1 MPDFKWS
8 AVRLPGV
15 QKPSMNGPYRF
26 ILTAGR
32 APDNLRRAAFDGPVR
47 ISKAGLLQFALYSP
61 TSRAMRPHIIQGD
74 FGYPTISLK
83 NERGTVF
90 SFARGNI
97 KDFFDITRVNQRQIV
112 QIPVSAF
119 DFNKDLKTNV
129 VSPLPFFDSPIA
141 GITFDFLA
149 HPEAD
154 IDIFLDEIRYVDST
168 SPAFVVQDL
177 VVFERLG
184 QARQLPLFSSEAEAL
199 SFGVALSSTG
209 LALDLSGCELAF
221 TLFRGE
227 LSVQKTSVV
236 LSQESR
242 SLTIKLPHVGAFTLA
257 AAISRGGQLI
267 AHSQWPV
274 CRLIARR
281 PGRETLLGI
290 SDEYEY
296 DRIAAVGGSWDR
308 LPILLQTAV
317 PAPDGLR
324 FAAGTNPLPVT
335 LPGPGRSRTVAAF
348 AMPKWLSRQPERAD
362 FYRYGPTDWSKFAD
376 LVRWLATAARRAGVT
391 HYEVWNEASALGHWS
406 DDMATLIELH
416 RVSYETV
423 KAVDPAM
430 QVLGGCTHSW
440 TFDFLR
446 AFAEAGGGQHCDGLS
461 VHGYTYQPEDYK
473 DQFDQLDAITRHCA
487 NGRDSF
493 KAYVTEIGFRYP
505 AFSLENQAKFLV
517 LYTLEA
523 ASRGNIGAML
533 WFRFTNPRQE
543 ILSGYRQNSSTGY
556 ALVGHG
562 GSYCRP
568 ALAAYRWTERL
579 LQHFDIVAEGPAND
593 RLYHL
598 RINGTPRA
606 LARFRPSGGPM
617 PTAAGWR
624 LFDACGTPLET
635 PTDLTFAIAPD
646 ALGLMS

>member
-1 MPDFKWS
+1 MTDFSWT

-15 QKPSMNGPYRF
+15 RTPHLKGPYRF
-26 ILTAGR
+26 TLQAGKS
-32 APDNLRRAAFDGPVR
+32 PDNLRRAAFDGVLNITKSGFLR
-47 ISKAGLLQFALYSP
+47 FVLHSP
-61 TSRAMRPHIIQGD
+61 TSGSMRPDIIRGD

-83 NERGTVF
+83 NEHGTVYI
-90 SFARGNI
+90 FARGNM
-97 KDFFDITRVNQRQIV
+97 KDFFDIARPNTPQTVT
-112 QIPVSAF
+112 IPLSAF
-119 DFNKDLKTNV
+119 DFNRDMKTNIV
-129 VSPLPFFDSPIA
+129 AETPFFNSKIV

-149 HPEAD
+149 HPEND
-154 IDIFLDEIRYVDST
+154 IDIVLDRIGYIENY

-184 QARQLPLFSSEAEAL
+184 QAKQLPPFSTETEGL
-199 SFGVALSSTG
+199 SLGVSLSSAG
-209 LALDLSGCELAF
+209 IALDLAGADLTLSITRGPHPIQDLSLKLAPENRP
-221 TLFRGE
+221 L
-227 LSVQKTSVV
+227 L
-236 LSQESR
+236 
-242 SLTIKLPHVGAFTLA
+242 IKLPSVGPFLITASISKDNKTVAQSTWPACRMVSRRNGRATL
-257 AAISRGGQLI
+257 I
-267 AHSQWPV
+267 
-274 CRLIARR
+274 
-281 PGRETLLGI
+281 GI

-296 DRIAAVGGSWDR
+296 DRIAALGGSWDR
-308 LPILLQTAV
+308 VNVSLQTAV

-579 LQHFDIVAEGPAND
+579 LQHFDVVAEGPAND
-593 RLYHL
+593 RVYHL